1 MENLGRILMVEDDPT
16 DVELIN
22 PAPLETVRK

>member
-1 MENLGRILMVEDDPT
+1 MDNLGRILIVEDDPH

-22 PAPLETVRK
+22 PAPPETFRK